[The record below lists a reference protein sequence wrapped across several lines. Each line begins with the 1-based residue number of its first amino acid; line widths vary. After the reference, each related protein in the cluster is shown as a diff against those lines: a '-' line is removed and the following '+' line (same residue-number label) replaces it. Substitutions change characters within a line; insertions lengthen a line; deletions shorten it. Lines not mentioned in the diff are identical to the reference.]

1 MKRWSKIEND
11 YLIENSSIKT
21 IEEMSIQLN
30 RTIRSVRGQL
40 GRIGV
45 SLRKIKNIEYVEWSK
60 KEDDYLTKNYYKMNV
75 KELSKKLNRTEY
87 ATRSRKNKLKLNNKY
102 DLIDKNGGKVYIR
115 NIRGYELYYNKSENS
130 LRANHRIIFEKARKI
145 KLKKKNIIHHIDGD
159 KKNNKID
166 NLLFCED
173 SSNHRLTHSQLEK
186 ISYQLIKEGFILFDK
201 EKKVYIANSN
211 RRLIE
216 D

>member
-1 MKRWSKIEND
+1 MKRWNKEEND
-11 YLIENSSIKT
+11 YLIKNSSMKT
-21 IEEMSIQLN
+21 IEEMSIELN

-40 GRIGV
+40 GRIGI
-45 SLRKIKNIEYVEWSK
+45 SLREIKNIEYVEWSK
-60 KEDDYLTKNYYKMNV
+60 EEDDYLTKNYYKMTV
-75 KELSKKLNRTEY
+75 KEISKKLNRTEY

-115 NIRGYELYYNKSENS
+115 NMKGYELYYNKIENS
-130 LRANHRIIFEKARKI
+130 LRANHRIIFEKEKNI

-159 KKNNKID
+159 KKNNEID
-166 NLLFCED
+166 NLLFCEN
-173 SSNHRLTHSQLEK
+173 SSIHRLVHSQLEK

-201 EKKVYIANSN
+201 ENKVYIANSN
-211 RRLIE
+211 RRLIQ